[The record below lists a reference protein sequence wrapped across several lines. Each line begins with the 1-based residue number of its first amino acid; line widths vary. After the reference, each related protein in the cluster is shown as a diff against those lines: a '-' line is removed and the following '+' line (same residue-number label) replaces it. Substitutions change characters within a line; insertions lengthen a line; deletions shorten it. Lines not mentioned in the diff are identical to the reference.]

1 MGCGGSSDTAAPPK
15 QQKASGGGGGGGWG
29 QQQGPVRVEPPNP
42 NDPPFMQT
50 AAPSGTS
57 WGQYVR
63 TGSSFVDP
71 RTGFL
76 AGPWA
81 ECVAWAVVFEHN
93 NDWASMPQYKADGVV
108 GGVLQALERTG
119 CGPDVMQAADKL
131 EQASHALAERGEPLP
146 AINQCVTLPQNAVPG
161 QPMKIQN
168 PQAPGTYMTVQ
179 VPPNA
184 QPGQQILA
192 PAPVQPTKTGTSTGT
207 KVAYAAGGA
216 LAVGAV
222 AGAVYYGT
230 QGGGVDGFVSDMG
243 AAGGAIEGGAGAAG
257 GAIAGADYGG
267 MAGDAGAWAEGAGG
281 TIAGAD
287 YGGMAAD
294 AGAWGEGAG
303 ADVGEFGADAMDEI
317 LNLF

>member
-1 MGCGGSSDTAAPPK
+1 MGCGGSSEEAAKPAAAP
-15 QQKASGGGGGGGWG
+15 
-29 QQQGPVRVEPPNP
+29 QQQARSAPGGRPIIQPPNP

-50 AAPSGTS
+50 ASPGGMS
-57 WGQYVR
+57 WGEYVR

-93 NDWASMPQYKADGVV
+93 NDWSSMPQYAADGVV
-108 GGVLQALERTG
+108 GGVLSALERTNA
-119 CGPDVMQAADKL
+119 GPQVMEAAQRL
-131 EQASHALAERGEPLP
+131 EDASHQLAENGQPLP
-146 AINQCVTLPQNAVPG
+146 AINQCINLPPNAVPG
-161 QPMKIQN
+161 QPCQIMN

-207 KVAYAAGGA
+207 KLAYAAGGA
-216 LAVGAV
+216 VVAGGV
-222 AGAVYYGT
+222 AGAIYYGT
-230 QGGGVDGFVSDMG
+230 SGGGVDGFVGDMQG
-243 AAGGAIEGGAGAAG
+243 AGGAIQGAVGGIDA
-257 GAIAGADYGG
+257 GG
-267 MAGDAGAWAEGAGG
+267 MAGDAQQWAGG
-281 TIAGAD
+281 
-287 YGGMAAD
+287 AAD
-294 AGAWGEGAG
+294 QVGGAVSGFDAGGFAQDAGQWGEGAV
-303 ADVGEFGADAMDEI
+303 ADVGSFGADAMDGV